1 MLDIIIVGAG
11 GAGLSC
17 AIEAKQKGAKIAVL
31 CQSMPTNSATC
42 MAQGGINGVI
52 YDDLG
57 DSTDLHVKDTIKSSL
72 GLASIEIVQ
81 DMCEGAKE
89 DISWLD
95 DMGMP
100 FSRSGEKIAQRKFGA
115 TSKDRTIY
123 SQDYTGLK
131 LLHTLY
137 DNCLKN
143 DIDFLD
149 NSLLLDLHVEDSTCK
164 GIIYLDI
171 KTGEIKSLYAKSVVL
186 ATGGYAGIYHGF
198 TTNAK
203 ESTGDGVAVALRAG
217 AVLSDMEF
225 VQFHPTSLKH
235 SSVLVSESARGAGG
249 FLVNQNG
256 DRFVNELMT
265 RDEVARSVFSQIQD
279 GNEVFLDIR
288 HLGASYIDKNLP
300 QEKKL
305 IVIHEHLDPS
315 KDLIPIAPAAHYSMG
330 GIDVDKNLH
339 SSIKGLFAV
348 GECANV
354 KAHGANRLG
363 GNSLLEIIHFGRTV
377 ANTSYMYAKGTVLHV
392 KEKASNN
399 IDHLFSK
406 DSSETFFDLKNTLG
420 KELFK
425 KAGIFRDEKR
435 LKELLEEIKQI
446 QKVYNKLTISD
457 DNMSYNDWLVLHIK
471 FANTLQL
478 AEAVTLSALR
488 RDESRGAHYRN
499 DKIDMKEKAL
509 HSFVELRDGSLHV
522 SFEDDVK

>member
-17 AIEAKQKGAKIAVL
+17 AIEARQKGAKITVL

-57 DSTDLHVKDTIKSSL
+57 DSPALHAKDTIKSSL
-72 GLASIEIVQ
+72 GLANIEIVQ
-81 DMCEGAKE
+81 DMCEGAKD
-89 DISWLD
+89 DISWLE

-115 TSKDRTIY
+115 ASKDRTIY

-137 DNCLKN
+137 DNCLKHE
-143 DIDFLD
+143 IEFLD
-149 NSLLLDLHVEDSTCK
+149 NSLLLDLHVEDSKCK
-164 GIIYLDI
+164 GVIYLDI
-171 KTGEIKSLYAKSVVL
+171 KTGEIKSLYAKSIVI
-186 ATGGYAGIYHGF
+186 ATGGYAGIYHDF

-203 ESTGDGVAVALRAG
+203 ESTGDGIAVALRAG
-217 AVLSDMEF
+217 AILSDMEF

-249 FLVNQNG
+249 FLVNQKG
-256 DRFVNELMT
+256 DRFVDELMT
-265 RDEVARSVFSQIQD
+265 RDEVSRAVFSQMQD

-288 HLGASYIDKNLP
+288 HLGDEYISKNLP

-305 IVIHEHLDPS
+305 ITIHEHLNPS
-315 KDLIPIAPAAHYSMG
+315 EELIPIAPAAHYSMG
-330 GIDVDKNLH
+330 GIDVDKDLH

-363 GNSLLEIIHFGRTV
+363 GNSLLEIIHFGRVV
-377 ANTSYMYAKGTVLHV
+377 AKTSYMYAKEIELHV
-392 KEKASNN
+392 EKKASKN
-399 IDHLFSK
+399 IDYLFSK
-406 DSSETFFDLKNTLG
+406 DSSDTFFKLKNTLG
-420 KELFK
+420 KKLFE

-435 LKELLEEIKQI
+435 LKELLQEIKKI
-446 QKVYNKLTISD
+446 RKVYNKLTIND
-457 DNMSYNDWLVLHIK
+457 DNMSYNEWLVSHIK
-471 FANTLQL
+471 FANTLEL
-478 AEAVTLSALR
+478 SEAVTLSALV

-499 DKIDMKEKAL
+499 DKKDMKEKAL
-509 HSFVELRDGSLHV
+509 HSFVKLKNGSLHV
-522 SFEDDVK
+522 GFKDDVK